1 VAVPDLRVRGMD
13 LLLTDSIA
21 WLCAMG
27 KRWIVLA
34 LLALLITLPVA
45 GPLNGQKSQRTSKT
59 SEARKTQEERRQIL
73 QQELPKLAASAL
85 ALQNVELKIETL
97 GRLADLSWSCD
108 ALGTRQLFQRTY
120 ELLRS
125 IEPADDRSQSMPNDA
140 TAKLQRTKLIGLYIR
155 FFSRVAKHEPAW
167 KEQLLKDAPDFLSDP
182 GVARNLDLNTASLLV
197 QERDPKAFDYI
208 ESGISNSVSGL
219 ANTMQVLD
227 LLMKFR
233 QLDSKKADQL
243 FIQFMRQ
250 MESQSVT
257 TADDLLTIGNYL
269 FSGHPPSN
277 KPEDK
282 VLISPVFVGRIAFH
296 ADISYDRSGNSPE
309 TLDHYLRSSVSI
321 LTRPV
326 DSELTQL
333 QNRAAAFLLL
343 PKARRFAPDLVPI
356 LSNLSTGI
364 DPKRTNAVEAR
375 AFTPEPL
382 ETPTL
387 ETVAEALDRIEDPL
401 KRDEYCLRMIWSFYQ
416 TSDFKSASALTSRMT
431 SAEARNQLSTV
442 IPVGQAINSL
452 QTGDLD
458 AARVR
463 IQRLTEGK
471 DRSFLAF
478 ALASRM
484 IEKGDL
490 QGGRIAID
498 GGLADARRTNGS
510 VKASL
515 LLMGSELTTVLD
527 LPAGLSMLSEALNVT
542 NSFDPDLP
550 EPLRLDRFVRV
561 RVGSQSATFST
572 DVTGFKFGS
581 FSGAFK
587 APISR
592 DPNRALALILNLK
605 NEYMRSSALL
615 AFVAEL
621 AS

>member
-1 VAVPDLRVRGMD
+1 ME
-13 LLLTDSIA
+13 
-21 WLCAMG
+21 

-34 LLALLITLPVA
+34 LLALLQTLPVA
-45 GPLNGQKSQRTSKT
+45 GPVNGQKSQRNSKT
-59 SEARKTQEERRQIL
+59 SEARKTQEERLQIL
-73 QQELPKLAASAL
+73 QQELPKLADSAL
-85 ALQNVELKIETL
+85 ALQNLELKIETL
-97 GRLADLSWSCD
+97 GRLADLSWSHD
-108 ALGTRQLFQRTY
+108 ALSARQLFQRTY

-125 IEPADDRSQSMPNDA
+125 IEPADDRLQSKQNEA
-140 TAKLQRTKLIGLYIR
+140 TARLQRTKLIGLYIR

-167 KEQLLKDAPDFLSDP
+167 KEQLLKDAPEFLSDP
-182 GVARNLDLNTASLLV
+182 AVARDLDLNTASLLI

-227 LLMKFR
+227 LLLKFR

-243 FIQFMRQ
+243 FIQLMRQ
-250 MESQSVT
+250 MENQSVT

-269 FSGHPPSN
+269 FSGHRAAD

-296 ADISYDRSGNSPE
+296 ADISYDRPGNSPE
-309 TLDHYLRSSVSI
+309 TVDHYLRSSVSI

-326 DSELTQL
+326 DSEPTQL

-343 PKARRFAPDLVPI
+343 PKSRRFAPDLVPI
-356 LSNLSTGI
+356 LNNLSTGI
-364 DPKRTNAVEAR
+364 DPKRTNSVELR
-375 AFTPEPL
+375 AFTPEPS
-382 ETPTL
+382 EPPTL
-387 ETVAEALDRIEDPL
+387 ETVAEALDKIKDSL

-416 TSDFKSASALTSRMT
+416 AADFKSASALTDRMT
-431 SAEARNQLSTV
+431 SVEARNQLSTV

-458 AARVR
+458 AARLQ

-471 DRSFLAF
+471 DRSFLGF
-478 ALASRM
+478 ALASRL
-484 IEKGDL
+484 IEKGDV
-490 QGGRIAID
+490 QSGRVAID
-498 GGLADARRTNGS
+498 GGLSDARRTDGS

-515 LLMGSELTTVLD
+515 LLIGSELTSTLD
-527 LPAGLSMLSEALNVT
+527 FPAGLRILSEALNVT
-542 NSFDPDLP
+542 NSFDPDLM

-587 APISR
+587 APISK
-592 DPNRALALILNLK
+592 DPTRALALILHLK

-615 AFVAEL
+615 VFVAAL

>member
-1 VAVPDLRVRGMD
+1 MV
-13 LLLTDSIA
+13 
-21 WLCAMG
+21 
-27 KRWIVLA
+27 KRWIILA
-34 LLALLITLPVA
+34 LLLITLPVA
-45 GPLNGQKSQRTSKT
+45 GPLNGQKPQRTSKT
-59 SEARKTQEERRQIL
+59 SEARKTQEKRLQIL
-73 QQELPKLAASAL
+73 QQELPKLADSAL

-97 GRLADLSWSCD
+97 GRLADLSWSHE
-108 ALGTRQLFQRTY
+108 ALGARQLFQRTY
-120 ELLRS
+120 DLLRS
-125 IEPADDRSQSMPNDA
+125 IEPADDRSQSKPNDA

-167 KEQLLKDAPDFLSDP
+167 KEQLLKNAPEFLSDP
-182 GVARNLDLNTASLLV
+182 GVARNLDLNTASLLL
-197 QERDPKAFDYI
+197 QEKDPKAFDYI
-208 ESGISNSVSGL
+208 ESGISDPVSGL

-250 MESQSVT
+250 MESRSVT

-269 FSGHPPSN
+269 FSGHPPAN
-277 KPEDK
+277 QPEDK

-296 ADISYDRSGNSPE
+296 ADISYDRPGNSPE

-343 PKARRFAPDLVPI
+343 PKSRRFTPDLVPI
-356 LSNLSTGI
+356 LNNLSTGI
-364 DPKRTNAVEAR
+364 DPKRTNSVEAR
-375 AFTPEPL
+375 AFTPEPA

-416 TSDFKSASALTSRMT
+416 ASDFKSANTLTERMT
-431 SAEARNQLSTV
+431 SADARNQLSTV

-458 AARVR
+458 AARVL
-463 IQRLTEGK
+463 IQRLPEGK

-478 ALASRM
+478 ALASRL
-484 IEKGDL
+484 IEKGDV
-490 QGGRIAID
+490 QSGRMAID

-515 LLMGSELTTVLD
+515 LLMASELTFPLD
-527 LPAGLSMLSEALNVT
+527 FPAGLSVFSEALNVT
-542 NSFDPDLP
+542 NSFDPDLT
-550 EPLRLDRFVRV
+550 EPLRLDRYVRV

-572 DVTGFKFGS
+572 DVTGFKLGS

-592 DPNRALALILNLK
+592 APNRALTLILHLK

>member
-1 VAVPDLRVRGMD
+1 MA
-13 LLLTDSIA
+13 
-21 WLCAMG
+21 

-34 LLALLITLPVA
+34 LLALLVTLPVA
-45 GPLNGQKSQRTSKT
+45 GPLNGQKSQRTSKPAEV
-59 SEARKTQEERRQIL
+59 SKTQDERLQIL
-73 QQELPKLAASAL
+73 QQELPKLASSAL

-97 GRLADLSWSCD
+97 GRLADLWWSRD
-108 ALGTRQLFQRTY
+108 AVGARQLFQRTY

-125 IEPADDRSQSMPNDA
+125 IEPADDQSQSKPNDT

-167 KEQLLKDAPDFLSDP
+167 KEQLLRDAPEFLSDP
-182 GVARNLDLNTASLLV
+182 GVARNLDLNTASLLL

-208 ESGISNSVSGL
+208 ESGISNPVSGL

-243 FIQFMRQ
+243 FVQFMRQ

-269 FSGHPPSN
+269 FSGHPPAD
-277 KPEDK
+277 KPEVT
-282 VLISPVFVGRIAFH
+282 VLISPVFVGSVAFH
-296 ADISYDRSGNSPE
+296 ADISYDRPGNSPE
-309 TLDHYLRSSVSI
+309 TVDHYLRSSVSI

-326 DSELTQL
+326 DSELTQR

-343 PKARRFAPDLVPI
+343 PKSRRFAPDLVPI
-356 LSNLSTGI
+356 LGNLSTGI
-364 DPKRTNAVEAR
+364 DPKRTNSVEAR
-375 AFTPEPL
+375 AFTPEP
-382 ETPTL
+382 TQPPTL
-387 ETVAEALDRIEDPL
+387 ETVAETLDRIEDPL
-401 KRDEYCLRMIWSFYQ
+401 QRDEYCLRMVWSFYQ
-416 TSDFKSASALTSRMT
+416 AADFKSANALTDRMT

-442 IPVGQAINSL
+442 IAVGEAINSL
-452 QTGDLD
+452 QTTDPD

-463 IQRLTEGK
+463 IQKLPEGK
-471 DRSFLAF
+471 ERSFLAF

-484 IEKGDL
+484 IQNGDL

-498 GGLADARRTNGS
+498 SGLADARRTNGP

-515 LLMGSELTTVLD
+515 LLMGSELTSTMD
-527 LPAGLSMLSEALNVT
+527 FPAGLSILSEALNVT
-542 NSFDPDLP
+542 NGFDPDVTD
-550 EPLRLDRFVRV
+550 PLRLDRFVRV

-572 DVTGFKFGS
+572 DVSGFKFGS
-581 FSGAFK
+581 VSGAFK
-587 APISR
+587 TPISK
-592 DPNRALALILNLK
+592 DPDRALSLILHLK